1 MTETSIVGTSSRGK
15 RKLDE
20 FSTKIG
26 LHKLNMVPDKCT
38 KLFIDVGTAID
49 APNSAN
55 WLLNYEDAYV
65 IGIEPSPVNI
75 AILQEGRPANVSF
88 AYLRLADDSVIR
100 HGAKVGDIG
109 GRFCLL
115 QCAIDNVD
123 KSTTA
128 PFYLT
133 DERNTGCSSLLKPT
147 AKLGLNVDEI
157 YQTPVISLK
166 TVLDNTPFDKF
177 EYVTYLKTDA
187 QGKDLDVVKSSKE
200 YLEKVLILQMEVST
214 GGQYEDEQDL
224 EELESYV
231 LSQGFVTIGGTFRDR
246 IYRNKKLAA
255 KVDDPMVQFLRT

>member
-1 MTETSIVGTSSRGK
+1 METSIVGILSRGK

-20 FSTKIG
+20 FSKKIG
-26 LHKLNMVPDKCT
+26 LHNLDTVPDKCG

-65 IGIEPSPVNI
+65 IGIEPSPINI

-88 AYLRLADDSVIR
+88 PYLRLVDNSIIR
-100 HGAKVGDIG
+100 NGVKVGDIG

-115 QCAIDNVD
+115 QCAIDDVNEP
-123 KSTTA
+123 TTA
-128 PFYLT
+128 SFYLT
-133 DERNTGCSSLLKPT
+133 DKRNTGCSSLLKPT

-166 TVLDNTPFDKF
+166 TALEHVPFEKF
-177 EYVTYLKTDA
+177 EYITYLKTDA
-187 QGKDLDVVKSSKE
+187 QGKDLDVVKSCKE
-200 YLEKVLILQMEVST
+200 YLEKVLILQMEVNT

-224 EELESYV
+224 EELEEYV
-231 LSQGFVTIGGTFRDR
+231 VSQGFMTIGGNFHDR
-246 IYRNKKLAA
+246 VYRNKKLAA
-255 KVDDPMVQFLRT
+255 KVGTPKIQFIDT

>member
-1 MTETSIVGTSSRGK
+1 M
-15 RKLDE
+15 DE

-26 LHKLNMVPDKCT
+26 LHKLSMVPDKCT

-65 IGIEPSPVNI
+65 IGIEPSPVNV
-75 AILQEGRPANVSF
+75 AVLQEGRPANVSF
-88 AYLRLADDSVIR
+88 AYLRLVDNSILQSSRTHNSV
-100 HGAKVGDIG
+100 KVGDIG

-123 KSTTA
+123 EPTTA
-128 PFYLT
+128 SFYLT

-200 YLEKVLILQMEVST
+200 YLEKILTLQMEVST

-231 LSQGFVTIGGTFRDR
+231 LSQGFMTIGGTFRDR
-246 IYRNKKLAA
+246 VYRNKKLAA
-255 KVDDPMVQFLRT
+255 KVGDPNIRFVAT